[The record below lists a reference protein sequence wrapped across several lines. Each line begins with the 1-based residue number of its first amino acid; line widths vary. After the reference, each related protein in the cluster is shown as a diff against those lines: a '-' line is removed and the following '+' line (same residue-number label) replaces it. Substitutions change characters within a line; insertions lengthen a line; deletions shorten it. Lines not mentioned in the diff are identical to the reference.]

1 MPQLEYYELQNLMNI
16 LQRTLIEKTG
26 HENGFENILSGM
38 DDCVLLGSAQHRAQ
52 VAISLEGDRWLLEII
67 STVSRILP
75 SELVR
80 SFMSVPLQNG
90 KFVVSTIDQLAK
102 LLRRAAKLA
111 QVLPNQAANDFE
123 LQVQEELAK
132 FPTDTFIGTEVE
144 RMVRQR
150 IGQNSFR
157 NAMLNY
163 WGGSCAVT
171 GIAVPEVLRASHAKP
186 WVDCTNDAERLDV
199 FNGFLLSANLD
210 ALFDRCLITFDDMGK
225 IVISPRLSQDQCD
238 TLGLSPDLCL
248 HWIANEHLFYLRYHR
263 SLFL

>member
-1 MPQLEYYELQNLMNI
+1 MNI
-16 LQRTLIEKTG
+16 LQRTLLEKTG
-26 HENGFENILSGM
+26 HENGFENILSSL
-38 DDCVLLGSAQHRAQ
+38 DDRVLLDSAQHRTH
-52 VAISLEGDRWLLEII
+52 VAISLEADKWSLEIT
-67 STVSRILP
+67 SVTSRLLS

-80 SFMSVPLQNG
+80 SFAAIPLQNG
-90 KFVVSTIDQLAK
+90 KFVVSTIDELAK
-102 LLRRAAKLA
+102 LLRRAARLA
-111 QVLPNQAANDFE
+111 QALPNQAASDYE
-123 LQVQEELAK
+123 SQIQKELAK
-132 FPTDTFIGTEVE
+132 FPANMIKGTEVE

-150 IGQNSFR
+150 IGQNVFR

-171 GIAVPEVLRASHAKP
+171 GIAVSEVLRASHAKP

-210 ALFDRCLITFDDMGK
+210 ALFDRCLITFDDEGK
-225 IVISPRLSQDQCD
+225 IIISTRLSQDQCD

-248 HWIANEHLFYLRYHR
+248 RWIANEHLIYLQYQR